1 MSASSSASTLP
12 PSDVPAPSTSAT
24 IESASGKK
32 FRPGTSKN
40 GRSHRWLKQIAT
52 NGSSV
57 DFRIYWSGLTKDRQL
72 AYEADALKLVSDD
85 IWNGNAVDIIG
96 RFSSGVLY

>member
-1 MSASSSASTLP
+1 MRLLNSRTIYYWPLKMHTSMYFIAERKHESIVPNPVAPPAMSASSSASTLP

-40 GRSHRWLKQIAT
+40 GRCVTCQKAVAR
-52 NGSSV
+52 V
-57 DFRIYWSGLTKDRQL
+57 DLDLGHT
-72 AYEADALKLVSDD
+72 
-85 IWNGNAVDIIG
+85 GG
-96 RFSSGVLY
+96 